1 MPRDQ
6 PIKAVGFKWKKNGS
20 WIGAFQVIMSNGC
33 NSPVFLGKNQNAD
46 NLEEV
51 KITPQVK
58 KIRGS
63 VIGTCISMLYFQDKD
78 GTEIAKIVS
87 SERNFAPDQILE
99 DDEEIIGVYG
109 TKSINDYGLF
119 SSLGFIVWKP
129 PNY

>member
-6 PIKAVGFKWKKNGS
+6 TIKATGLKWKKNS
-20 WIGAFQVIMSNGC
+20 LNTNFIGAFQVIISNGC
-33 NSPVFLGKNQNAD
+33 HSPIFLGKTQNAD

-63 VIGTCISMLYFQDKD
+63 VIGNHISMIYFQDKD
-78 GTEIAKIVS
+78 GTEIAKIVA
-87 SERNFAPDQILE
+87 SERSFAPDQILE

-109 TKSINDYGLF
+109 TKN
-119 SSLGFIVWKP
+119 
-129 PNY
+129 